1 MASTSTSSS
10 SSTKRESPESTS
22 TTNTHVRCLPA
33 PPTYRL
39 TIADLFDTSTGG
51 GKPRLER
58 LREHLFGEGRLEED
72 AALMI
77 IERGESL
84 LRLESTLVEL
94 EAPITVCGDIHGQF
108 YDLMKL
114 IEVGGSPATT
124 RYLFMGDYVDRGYF
138 SIECVLYLW
147 ALKIHY
153 SSTFFLLRGNHE
165 CRHLTEYFTFKT
177 ECKIKY
183 TERVYD
189 ACMRAFDCLPLAALI
204 DKQFFCV
211 HGGLSPEIHT
221 LDDIKKL
228 DRFKEPPPY
237 GPMCDLL
244 WSDPVEDYGHEK
256 SHDEKFL
263 FNATR
268 GCSYFYTFKAV
279 NDFLARNSLL
289 TVIRAHEAQDV
300 GYRMYRKCPQSGFPS
315 LMTIFSAPNYLDV
328 YQNKAAILK
337 YDTNIVNI
345 RQFNSSPHPYWLPN
359 FMNVF
364 TWSLPFVGEKVTEM
378 LINILNICSEE
389 ELIIELSNDQQND
402 NDNQFRRDA
411 IRSKIRAVGKMAKV
425 YASLREASENVLNL
439 KGLAPMTPSSSTANL
454 NELVDDEGGDIP
466 ENRKV
471 PTDFSFSTAKTFD
484 QINERM
490 PPWSDAER
498 KQRFTNKNQTMNDN
512 SNQHN
517 VDSDNEQIEL
527 ITNEKDSTPH
537 TPILVIQKEDEKILN
552 GIDNILTTTS
562 PESSPS
568 KSKSIDLSQ
577 TKPISS
583 STGDQ
588 HTDLEHIEI
597 KFDKTKAEECSNQKH
612 STHNSTSS
620 TTATTSGGFSL
631 KNPVSSFRSWVSHKK
646 SSKEDPHISSSMN
659 HSMTTYGKIDTSPTP
674 RKSSL
679 NSNTTK
685 RNRTNSA
692 SATTTTSVINHN
704 QQQQQNQINSPS
716 TTSSTRVKKKSS
728 FTLRNTNPIALL
740 KRTSETNH
748 NQTDTPSTE
757 QTGAGGGGSGGG
769 PFGYLKSLV
778 RGDSSSSERKQ

>member
-1 MASTSTSSS
+1 MSSS
-10 SSTKRESPESTS
+10 
-22 TTNTHVRCLPA
+22 
-33 PPTYRL
+33 
-39 TIADLFDTSTGG
+39 
-51 GKPRLER
+51 
-58 LREHLFGEGRLEED
+58 
-72 AALMI
+72 
-77 IERGESL
+77 
-84 LRLESTLVEL
+84 LV
-94 EAPITVCGDIHGQF
+94 ANHF
-108 YDLMKL
+108 
-114 IEVGGSPATT
+114 
-124 RYLFMGDYVDRGYF
+124 F
-138 SIECVLYLW
+138 SVL
-147 ALKIHY
+147 A
-153 SSTFFLLRGNHE
+153 G
-165 CRHLTEYFTFKT
+165 
-177 ECKIKY
+177 KIKY

-256 SHDEKFL
+256 SHDEKYL

-389 ELIIELSNDQQND
+389 ELITEAGTDPLTD
-402 NDNQFRRDA
+402 NDANFRREA

-425 YASLREASENVLNL
+425 YSSLRQASENVLSL
-439 KGLAPMTPSSSTANL
+439 KGLAPVSPSSSTTSL
-454 NELVDDEGGDIP
+454 NELADDDNDPNEV
-466 ENRKV
+466 RKV

-498 KQRFTNKNQTMNDN
+498 QQRLAKKNLS
-512 SNQHN
+512 SNA
-517 VDSDNEQIEL
+517 DDPIIESNESEE
-527 ITNEKDSTPH
+527 TGEVVEPTERESSTPP
-537 TPILVIQKEDEKILN
+537 PILVIQREDERLVNGNESTASPPGDQQQQQQHELERIELN
-552 GIDNILTTTS
+552 FSD
-562 PESSPS
+562 ESTGKHSPS
-568 KSKSIDLSQ
+568 
-577 TKPISS
+577 
-583 STGDQ
+583 
-588 HTDLEHIEI
+588 
-597 KFDKTKAEECSNQKH
+597 
-612 STHNSTSS
+612 
-620 TTATTSGGFSL
+620 GFSL
-631 KNPVSSFRSWVSHKK
+631 KNPVSSFRSWVSNKK
-646 SSKEDPHISSSMN
+646 TAKDDNLPFESKSEPN
-659 HSMTTYGKIDTSPTP
+659 DTRRT
-674 RKSSL
+674 
-679 NSNTTK
+679 
-685 RNRTNSA
+685 RTNSA
-692 SATTTTSVINHN
+692 SVMSSN
-704 QQQQQNQINSPS
+704 
-716 TTSSTRVKKKSS
+716 TSSPPTHPASTSPTKKKSS
-728 FTLRNTNPIALL
+728 FSLRNPNPMSLL
-740 KRTSETNH
+740 KRTSDTN
-748 NQTDTPSTE
+748 NNDSDPTATSTE
-757 QTGAGGGGSGGG
+757 AAAGGGAL
-769 PFGYLKSLV
+769 GYLKNLV
-778 RGDSSSSERKQ
+778 RGEKQ

>member
-1 MASTSTSSS
+1 MASTTTTTTTSGKKDSS
-10 SSTKRESPESTS
+10 PATS
-22 TTNTHVRCLPA
+22 TANTYVRCLPH

-51 GKPRLER
+51 GKPQLHR
-58 LREHLFGEGRLEED
+58 LREHLFAEGRLEED

-77 IERGESL
+77 IECGEHL
-84 LRLESTLVEL
+84 LRSENTLIEL

-147 ALKIHY
+147 ALKIQY
-153 SSTFFLLRGNHE
+153 PTSFFLLRGNHE

-211 HGGLSPEIHT
+211 HGGLSPEVHT
-221 LDDIKKL
+221 LDDIRKL

-256 SHDEKFL
+256 SHDEKYL

-279 NDFLARNSLL
+279 NDFLVRNCLL

-345 RQFNSSPHPYWLPN
+345 RQFNASPHPYWLPN

-364 TWSLPFVGEKVTEM
+364 TWSLPFVGEVAEH
-378 LINILNICSEE
+378 
-389 ELIIELSNDQQND
+389 
-402 NDNQFRRDA
+402 
-411 IRSKIRAVGKMAKV
+411 
-425 YASLREASENVLNL
+425 
-439 KGLAPMTPSSSTANL
+439 
-454 NELVDDEGGDIP
+454 
-466 ENRKV
+466 RKV

-498 KQRFTNKNQTMNDN
+498 KQRLINKNQSTNDD
-512 SNQHN
+512 SIIHN
-517 VDSDNEQIEL
+517 VDSDNEQTES
-527 ITNEKDSTPH
+527 TANDRDSTHH
-537 TPILVIQKEDEKILN
+537 TPTVVILKEDEKIHN
-552 GIDNILTTTS
+552 GIDNIQNKTS
-562 PESSPS
+562 PKSSLS
-568 KSKSIDLSQ
+568 KSKQ
-577 TKPISS
+577 KPISS

-588 HTDLEHIEI
+588 HTDLEHVQIN
-597 KFDKTKAEECSNQKH
+597 FDKNHDKHSSNQKH
-612 STHNSTSS
+612 STNNTNGSTASGS
-620 TTATTSGGFSL
+620 GSGGFSI
-631 KNPVSSFRSWVSHKK
+631 KNPVSSFRSWVSHKR
-646 SSKEDPHISSSMN
+646 SSKEEQIVNTNDRSI
-659 HSMTTYGKIDTSPTP
+659 TKYGKIDTSPTP
-674 RKSSL
+674 RKSSV
-679 NSNTTK
+679 SSDTSK
-685 RNRTNSA
+685 RTRTNSA
-692 SATTTTSVINHN
+692 SATTTTSVINNNNNNNNQH
-704 QQQQQNQINSPS
+704 QQQQQQPTQSNSS
-716 TTSSTRVKKKSS
+716 TATSTTRVKNKSS
-728 FTLRNTNPIALL
+728 FALR
-740 KRTSETNH
+740 
-748 NQTDTPSTE
+748 
-757 QTGAGGGGSGGG
+757 
-769 PFGYLKSLV
+769 
-778 RGDSSSSERKQ
+778 